1 MLRPPPPPPPPSVA
15 VTLAFMG
22 SSYIDNAYETMD
34 TVWSIDCCCFPAA
47 IFLGDILPP
56 IIAVVGT
63 ILAVGLW
70 WLVSFGFRENLKA
83 AKFS

>member
-1 MLRPPPPPPPPSVA
+1 MLRPPPPPSVA
-15 VTLAFMG
+15 VALPFIG

-34 TVWSIDCCCFPAA
+34 TVCSIDCCCFPVT
-47 IFLGDILPP
+47 IFFGEILPL
-56 IIAVVGT
+56 IIAVAGT

-70 WLVSFGFRENLKA
+70 WVVSFGFRENLKA

>member
-1 MLRPPPPPPPPSVA
+1 MLRPPPPPPPSVA
-15 VTLAFMG
+15 VTFPFIG

-34 TVWSIDCCCFPAA
+34 TVWSIDCCCLPVA

-56 IIAVVGT
+56 IIAVAGT

-70 WLVSFGFRENLKA
+70 WVVSFGFLENLKA

>member
-1 MLRPPPPPPPPSVA
+1 
-15 VTLAFMG
+15 MG
-22 SSYIDNAYETMD
+22 SSYIDNAYETID
-34 TVWSIDCCCFPAA
+34 TVWSIDCCCFPVA
-47 IFLGDILPP
+47 IFFGDILPP
-56 IIAVVGT
+56 IIAVAGT